1 MSISTVPSHVRLIN
15 EVSEQF
21 GHKPLEVAAAA
32 VAAHLGDF
40 WEPRMKKAL
49 LEHVAAGGDGLDPVA
64 LRAAELLGR
73 ASS

>member
-1 MSISTVPSHVRLIN
+1 MSTTTVPPHVRLAN
-15 EVSEQF
+15 DVAVQF
-21 GHKPLEVAAAA
+21 GHRPLEDAAAA
-32 VAAHLGDF
+32 VAVHLRDF

-49 LEHVAAGGDGLDPVA
+49 LDHVAVGGEGLDPVA